1 MVEDECVVEDRTTGR
16 LLATPRPGHQLPR
29 WKQSQC
35 SPHST
40 LRLSFHTTSL
50 AWSIPARARALRRAR
65 RRSTGGVLYPSH
77 SPQSRVN
84 PFAQIPV
91 PRFGPA
97 RRLPP
102 RLAPRSVRNRYAARG
117 GVGLATRPRRHG
129 VPTSGVFQSRR
140 DGTLPDLPQ
149 VHKRMC
155 APVDAGALRCA
166 MFRLSDTTDTT
177 DATDTTSD
185 TTAPD
190 TLYAPRPS
198 WTFQSTPST
207 TSSLGVDGAVQ
218 VFKLVDRVR
227 QRGMPRRE
235 RRPAR
240 RPACRVGL
248 ASWLQSMQGEA
259 LRIRPRRGRAAARA
273 RVLPTLLRRC
283 TSLRASQPG

>member
-1 MVEDECVVEDRTTGR
+1 MVAAAVWLCTQACAKCMWRCARMRTYRYTSTTYKVRVRCGIAR
-16 LLATPRPGHQLPR
+16 ENPREISRKIAFRISRNGHFAFRRCEIGHFDVSTVGHQ
-29 WKQSQC
+29 
-35 SPHST
+35 
-40 LRLSFHTTSL
+40 
-50 AWSIPARARALRRAR
+50 
-65 RRSTGGVLYPSH
+65 
-77 SPQSRVN
+77 
-84 PFAQIPV
+84 
-91 PRFGPA
+91 
-97 RRLPP
+97 
-102 RLAPRSVRNRYAARG
+102 
-117 GVGLATRPRRHG
+117 
-129 VPTSGVFQSRR
+129 
-140 DGTLPDLPQ
+140 
-149 VHKRMC
+149 
-155 APVDAGALRCA
+155 
-166 MFRLSDTTDTT
+166 
-177 DATDTTSD
+177 DTTSD

-273 RVLPTLLRRC
+273 RVLPTLLRRSC